1 MKLKAQLQLLS
12 RQAVDNGLAP
22 VVMQTAVNPVL
33 EAFSQQLKHLQYY
46 VIQNARG
53 DWLLTTLVRR
63 DNPQEEKTVIYA
75 FATEKMAI
83 SWQNTDDS
91 LRGTLVIPVTHL
103 LFQLF
108 ALEGVDSLIF
118 LENSHNLHK
127 GKEISRHELKAN
139 IQKQL
144 QKLTA
149 IPPNIA

>member
-12 RQAVDNGLAP
+12 RQAVNNGLEP

-33 EAFSQQLKHLQYY
+33 DAFSQQLKHLQYY
-46 VIQNARG
+46 ILQNAGG
-53 DWLLTTLVRR
+53 DWLMTTLARR

-83 SWQNTDDS
+83 SWQNTS
-91 LRGTLVIPVTHL
+91 NSPLGILLIPVTHL

-108 ALEGVDSLIF
+108 ALEGVDSIIF
-118 LENSHNLHK
+118 IENSHHLHT
-127 GKEISRHELKAN
+127 GKEISRHELKTN

-144 QKLTA
+144 QKLA
-149 IPPNIA
+149 PIPPHIA